1 MRVGGSRPKTSS
13 FRRLDCLFLKHIPSS
28 EKRFI
33 AFCQTSKEC
42 RLKILYIC
50 LQWVDDVALNVVGY
64 ISVSG
69 NPENF
74 LGRRHTNARW
84 NTDWFGLLRDAF
96 IFFHLVCS
104 LEGDQLPFILI
115 CRFSRVL
122 IVNYQFVLDL
132 SDQCV

>member
-74 LGRRHTNARW
+74 WVEGTLMLAGTLI
-84 NTDWFGLLRDAF
+84 G
-96 IFFHLVCS
+96 LVCFVMHS
-104 LEGDQLPFILI
+104 FSFI
-115 CRFSRVL
+115 SSAVL
-122 IVNYQFVLDL
+122 KETSCHSSSSADSPAY
-132 SDQCV
+132 